1 MDTRRCLYD
10 NGRALQALNFN
21 RGVVI
26 QYRLFIALPLLVLV
40 AGCAGN
46 EPRVAARAGAPYV
59 EEIKGPVPR
68 DALLFA
74 PDCIV
79 R

>member
-1 MDTRRCLYD
+1 
-10 NGRALQALNFN
+10 
-21 RGVVI
+21 
-26 QYRLFIALPLLVLV
+26 LFIVLPLLVLV

-46 EPRVAARAGAPYV
+46 EPRSAARAGAPYV
-59 EEIKGPVPR
+59 EEIKSPAPR
-68 DALLFA
+68 DALLYA